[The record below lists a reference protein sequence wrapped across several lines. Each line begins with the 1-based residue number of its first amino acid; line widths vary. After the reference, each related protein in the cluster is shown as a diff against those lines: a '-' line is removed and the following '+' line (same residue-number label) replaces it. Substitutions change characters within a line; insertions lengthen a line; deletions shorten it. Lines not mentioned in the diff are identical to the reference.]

1 MKSYIERVIA
11 EIPLFFSH
19 FSQCLFRP
27 RHFIQQQQAIA
38 EQPDAVSKGVE
49 FLILSFLIALFISQ
63 VLPEATN
70 PVSLPADD
78 AAFTQ
83 LTSRALF
90 DLFLLFF
97 AAAIA
102 FGCLRMVGVASSFFS
117 FFRLFAFFCGISMV
131 LLVFANALTNIG
143 MIDPVVAKSW
153 IQLEQ
158 SAQALKPAMEQL
170 MCHTDADGELIADPA
185 LGEQLQQ
192 QLTQAQTLYLQATE
206 RTLFL
211 LGAGLQAVIQLILAC
226 WLFIAWFAYGKQQQ
240 LNSGK
245 IVFSALLSLG
255 LIYFASLLLS
265 LMQTGS
271 QMMAIYRS
279 CPPT

>member
-1 MKSYIERVIA
+1 MKNYIERVIA
-11 EIPLFFSH
+11 EIPLFFTH

-27 RHFIQQQQAIA
+27 KRFIQQQQAAA
-38 EQPDAVSKGVE
+38 EQPDDVGKGVE

-63 VLPEATN
+63 LLPEAVN
-70 PVSLPADD
+70 PVTLPSDD
-78 AAFTQ
+78 TAFT
-83 LTSRALF
+83 SMASSALF

-102 FGCLRMVGVASSFFS
+102 FGCLKMVGVAGSFFT
-117 FFRLFAFFCGISMV
+117 FFRLFAFFCGITMV
-131 LLVFANALTNIG
+131 LLVFANALTNIA

-158 SAQALKPAMEQL
+158 SAQALKSGIEQS
-170 MCHTDADGELIADPA
+170 MCYTDADGELIANPA
-185 LGEQLQQ
+185 LAAQLQQ

-206 RTLFL
+206 RSLFIT
-211 LGAGLQAVIQLILAC
+211 GNVLQAIMYLVLLL
-226 WLFIAWFAYGKQQQ
+226 WLLVAWFAYGKQQQ
-240 LNSGK
+240 LSSGK

-255 LIYFASLLLS
+255 LIYLAYLLLN

-271 QMMAIYRS
+271 QMMALYRA
-279 CPPT
+279 CAQA

>member
-63 VLPEATN
+63 VLPEAVN

-83 LTSRALF
+83 LASRALF

-158 SAQALKPAMEQL
+158 RAHVLQTITAQLL
-170 MCHTDADGELIADPA
+170 CNTDATGELIGNPA
-185 LGEQLQQ
+185 NNDALQQ
-192 QLTQAQTLYLQATE
+192 QLAQAQAIFQQATE

-211 LGAGLQAVIQLILAC
+211 LGLGLQAVVQLILAC

-240 LNSGK
+240 LSNGK

-271 QMMAIYRS
+271 QMMAIYRN

>member
-83 LTSRALF
+83 LASRALF

-240 LNSGK
+240 LSNGK

-271 QMMAIYRS
+271 QMMAIYRN

>member
-83 LTSRALF
+83 LASSALF

-102 FGCLRMVGVASSFFS
+102 FGCLRMVGVASSFFG

-158 SAQALKPAMEQL
+158 SAQALKPVMEQL
-170 MCHTDADGELIADPA
+170 MCNTDADGELIAEPA

-211 LGAGLQAVIQLILAC
+211 LGVGLQAVVQLILVC

-240 LNSGK
+240 LSNGK

-271 QMMAIYRS
+271 QMMAIYHN
-279 CPPT
+279 CLPT

>member
-27 RHFIQQQQAIA
+27 KRFIQRQLAIA
-38 EQPDAVSKGVE
+38 EQPDEISKGVE

-63 VLPEATN
+63 LLPEAVN
-70 PVSLPADD
+70 PVVLPADD
-78 AAFTQ
+78 AAFTR
-83 LTSRALF
+83 LASSALF

-102 FGCLRMVGVASSFFS
+102 FGCLRMVGVAGSFFA
-117 FFRLFAFFCGISMV
+117 FFRLFAFFCGITMV

-158 SAQALKPAMEQL
+158 SAQALQPMTAQL
-170 MCHTDADGELIADPA
+170 LCNTDISGELVADEA
-185 LGEQLQQ
+185 TNDALQQ
-192 QLTQAQTLYLQATE
+192 QLQQAQTIYQQATE
-206 RTLFL
+206 RPLFL
-211 LGAGLQAVIQLILAC
+211 LGLGLQAMVLLILIC
-226 WLFIAWFAYGKQQQ
+226 WLFVAWLAYGKQQQ
-240 LNSGK
+240 LSSGK

-255 LIYFASLLLS
+255 FIYAASVLLS

-271 QMMAIYRS
+271 QMMALYRA
-279 CPPT
+279 CPAS

>member
-11 EIPLFFSH
+11 KIPLFFAH

-27 RHFIQQQQAIA
+27 KRFIQQQLASA

-63 VLPEATN
+63 LLPEAVN
-70 PVSLPADD
+70 PVLLPTDD

-83 LTSRALF
+83 LASSALF

-102 FGCLRMVGVASSFFS
+102 FGCLRMVGVAGNFVA
-117 FFRLFAFFCGISMV
+117 FFRLFAFFCGATLV

-153 IQLEQ
+153 LQLEQ
-158 SAQALKPAMEQL
+158 SAQVLKSGIEQS
-170 MCHTDADGELIADPA
+170 MCHTDANGELIANPV

-206 RTLFL
+206 RPLFITGNVLQAIMYLFL
-211 LGAGLQAVIQLILAC
+211 LL
-226 WLFIAWFAYGKQQQ
+226 WLLVAWFAYGKQQQ
-240 LNSGK
+240 LSRGK
-245 IVFSALLSLG
+245 IVLSALLSLG
-255 LIYFASLLLS
+255 LIYLASLLLS

-271 QMMAIYRS
+271 QMMAVYRA
-279 CPPT
+279 CPPA

>member
-11 EIPLFFSH
+11 EIPLFFNH

-27 RHFIQQQQAIA
+27 KRFIQQQLALA
-38 EQPDAVSKGVE
+38 EHPDEVSKGVE

-63 VLPEATN
+63 LLPEAVN
-70 PVSLPADD
+70 PVTLPADD

-83 LTSRALF
+83 LASSALF

-97 AAAIA
+97 AAAIS
-102 FGCLRMVGVASSFFS
+102 FGCLRLMGVASSFFAY
-117 FFRLFAFFCGISMV
+117 FRLFAFFCGASLV

-158 SAQALKPAMEQL
+158 SGQALQPATAQL
-170 MCHTDADGELIADPA
+170 LCNTDASGALQTNSADSA
-185 LGEQLQQ
+185 ALQQ
-192 QLTQAQTLYLQATE
+192 QLQQAETLYQQATE
-206 RTLFL
+206 RPLFL
-211 LGAGLQAVIQLILAC
+211 LGLGLQAVVLLMLFC
-226 WLFIAWFAYGKQQQ
+226 WLAVAWFAYGKQQQ
-240 LNSGK
+240 LSSGK
-245 IVFSALLSLG
+245 IVCSALLSLG
-255 LIYFASLLLS
+255 LIYLANLLLS

-271 QMMAIYRS
+271 QMMAIYRA
-279 CPPT
+279 CAAV

>member
-11 EIPLFFSH
+11 EIPLFFAH

-27 RHFIQQQQAIA
+27 KRFIQQQLASA

-63 VLPEATN
+63 LLPEAVN
-70 PVSLPADD
+70 PVTLPADD

-83 LTSRALF
+83 LASSALF

-102 FGCLRMVGVASSFFS
+102 FGCLRMVGVASNFVA

-143 MIDPVVAKSW
+143 MIDPVVGKSW
-153 IQLEQ
+153 IQLEH
-158 SAQALKPAMEQL
+158 SAQALKAITHQL
-170 MCHTDADGELIADPA
+170 LCDTDANGELVANSA
-185 LGEQLQQ
+185 LTEPMQQ
-192 QLTQAQTLYLQATE
+192 QLAQAQTLYLQATAQP
-206 RTLFL
+206 LFL
-211 LGAGLQAVIQLILAC
+211 VGSTLQAIVYLALAG
-226 WLFIAWFAYGKQQQ
+226 WLGVAWFAYGKQQQ
-240 LNSGK
+240 LSRGK
-245 IVFSALLSLG
+245 IVLSALLSLG
-255 LIYFASLLLS
+255 LIYAANLLLS

-271 QMMAIYRS
+271 QMMAVYRA
-279 CPPT
+279 CITT

>member
-27 RHFIQQQQAIA
+27 KHFIQQQLAIA
-38 EQPDAVSKGVE
+38 EQPDDVSKGVE

-63 VLPEATN
+63 LLPEAVN
-70 PVSLPADD
+70 PVTLPSDD
-78 AAFTQ
+78 AAFTN
-83 LTSRALF
+83 LASSALF

-102 FGCLRMVGVASSFFS
+102 FGCLKMVGAGGSFFT
-117 FFRLFAFFCGISMV
+117 FFRLFAFFCGITMV

-143 MIDPVVAKSW
+143 MIDPTVAKSW

-158 SAQALKPAMEQL
+158 SAKALQPMTAQLLCNTDVSGELAANPTASDALK
-170 MCHTDADGELIADPA
+170 
-185 LGEQLQQ
+185 Q
-192 QLTQAQTLYLQATE
+192 QLAQAQSLYLQATE
-206 RTLFL
+206 RPLFL
-211 LGAGLQAVIQLILAC
+211 LGVGLQAGVQLILVC

-240 LNSGK
+240 LSSGK
-245 IVFSALLSLG
+245 IIFSALLSLVFV
-255 LIYFASLLLS
+255 YAASLLLS

-271 QMMAIYRS
+271 QMMALYRA
-279 CPPT
+279 CPPG

>member
-70 PVSLPADD
+70 PVSLPTDD

-83 LTSRALF
+83 LASRALF

-240 LNSGK
+240 LSNGK
-245 IVFSALLSLG
+245 IVFSALLSLT
-255 LIYFASLLLS
+255 LIYAASMLLN

-271 QMMAIYRS
+271 QMMAIYRN
-279 CPPT
+279 CAPT

>member
-11 EIPLFFSH
+11 EIPLFFTH

-27 RHFIQQQQAIA
+27 KRFIQQQLAIA
-38 EQPDAVSKGVE
+38 EQPDEISKGVE

-63 VLPEATN
+63 LLPEAVN
-70 PVSLPADD
+70 PVTLPGDD
-78 AAFTQ
+78 AAFTH
-83 LTSRALF
+83 LASSALF

-102 FGCLRMVGVASSFFS
+102 FGCLRIVGVTSSFFA
-117 FFRLFAFFCGISMV
+117 FFRLFAFFCGATLV

-158 SAQALKPAMEQL
+158 SAQALQPMTAQL
-170 MCHTDADGELIADPA
+170 LCNTGATGELVADEA
-185 LGEQLQQ
+185 ASDALQQ
-192 QLTQAQTLYLQATE
+192 QLQQAQTIYQQATE
-206 RTLFL
+206 RPLFL
-211 LGAGLQAVIQLILAC
+211 LGLGLQAMVLLVLIC
-226 WLFIAWFAYGKQQQ
+226 WLFVAWFAYGKQQQ
-240 LNSGK
+240 LSSSK

-255 LIYFASLLLS
+255 LIYLASVLLS

-271 QMMAIYRS
+271 QMMALYRA
-279 CPPT
+279 CGAT

>member
-27 RHFIQQQQAIA
+27 KLFIQQQLAIA

-63 VLPEATN
+63 VLPEAVN

-83 LTSRALF
+83 LASRALF
-90 DLFLLFF
+90 DLLLLFF

-102 FGCLRMVGVASSFFS
+102 FGCLRIVGVAGSFFA

-158 SAQALKPAMEQL
+158 SAYALQITTEQL
-170 MCHTDADGELIADPA
+170 LCNTDAGGELVANPQSSDA
-185 LGEQLQQ
+185 LQQ
-192 QLTQAQTLYLQATE
+192 QLTRAQSLYQQATE

-211 LGAGLQAVIQLILAC
+211 LGVGLQAVVKLILAC

-240 LNSGK
+240 LSNVK
-245 IVFSALLSLG
+245 TMFSALLSLG
-255 LIYFASLLLS
+255 LIYAVSILLS

-271 QMMAIYRS
+271 QIMAIYRN

>member
-63 VLPEATN
+63 VLPEAVN

-83 LTSRALF
+83 LASRALF

-143 MIDPVVAKSW
+143 MIDPVVAKNW

-158 SAQALKPAMEQL
+158 SAQALKPVMEQL
-170 MCHTDADGELIADPA
+170 MCDTDAAGA
-185 LGEQLQQ
+185 LVTNPQSSDAMQQ
-192 QLTQAQTLYLQATE
+192 QLTQAQTLYQQATE

-211 LGAGLQAVIQLILAC
+211 LGVGLQAVVQLILAC

-240 LNSGK
+240 LSNGK

-271 QMMAIYRS
+271 QMMAIYRN